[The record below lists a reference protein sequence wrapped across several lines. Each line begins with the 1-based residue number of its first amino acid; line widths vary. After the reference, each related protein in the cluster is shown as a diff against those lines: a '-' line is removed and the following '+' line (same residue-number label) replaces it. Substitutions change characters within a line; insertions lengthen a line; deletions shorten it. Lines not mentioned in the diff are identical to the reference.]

1 MTFPGK
7 YAGMAVERVEDE
19 RLLRGGGRY
28 TDDIDLPGQLH
39 AAIVR
44 SIHANARI
52 RQIDVSKAA
61 AAKGVHLVLT
71 GHDLGG
77 LNGPLPLLGPNPA
90 LIAPKTQLPL
100 ATDRVHYVGEAIA
113 MVVADTRYLAEDAA
127 ALVDVDFEPLPAVV
141 SLEEAAATA
150 ARVHDDVEGN
160 LAGIVRDAIG
170 DVEAAFRSAP
180 HRERLHLSI
189 ERSTASPIEGRAILA
204 QFDPYR
210 SQLMVW
216 DSTQAPVAIKNGL
229 AKMFAL
235 SQEQV
240 TVVAP
245 DVGGGFGTKIM
256 LFYPEELLVPFAAVK
271 LHKPV
276 KWTEDRWEH
285 FVSANQERGQVHDAE
300 IAFDSEGRILAVR
313 TRFLHDTGAFIP
325 YGIAVPANTLTHV
338 IGQYRIKNY
347 EAEGRILYT
356 NKTPVS
362 PYRGAGRP
370 HAVFTME
377 RLICAVAGTLGL
389 EPHEIRRKNLIPS
402 DEFPYE
408 TGLHVDAPV
417 RYDSGNYEV
426 ALEKAIEL
434 IDVPGFR
441 KAQEDA
447 RREGRHMGLGMGTYV
462 EATGPA
468 PYESCRAK
476 VTEAGHAVFDL
487 AVVSQGQGH
496 ETSMAQIAA
505 DVLDLPLEQ
514 VVIREGDTSRVE
526 DGIGTFGSRSLLL
539 AGNAVA
545 AAALDLRKQ
554 LIQYAANLFEC
565 DPADVEVNKGWFGV
579 AGSPDKRVSLSALAA
594 MANAFGYP
602 GQRSREDDPALLQRL
617 QARAD
622 AERTAP
628 PIFEARGYFGAP
640 QQLYGSGVHA
650 ATVEV
655 EPDTGRVRILKYVLV
670 HDCGRMINPA
680 IVEGQLMGGLLQG
693 IGGALLEKLEYD
705 ELGQPKTTSFMDFKL
720 PTIDDLPEVVIDHVE
735 TPSPLNPLGV
745 KGTGEAGVIPVSAV
759 LAEAIED
766 ALRPLGVRMLSMPAL
781 PADVSDLAGAAMRK
795 EEIRP

>member
-7 YAGMAVERVEDE
+7 YAGTAVERVEDD

-28 TDDIDLPGQLH
+28 TDDIDVPGQLH
-39 AAIVR
+39 AAVVR
-44 SIHANARI
+44 SIHSNARI
-52 RQIDVSKAA
+52 RAVDVSSAA
-61 AAKGVHLVLT
+61 SAKGVHLVLT
-71 GHDLGG
+71 GGDLGA

-113 MVVADTRYLAEDAA
+113 MVVADSRYLAEDAA
-127 ALVDVDFEPLPAVV
+127 GLVDVDYEPLPAVV
-141 SLEEAAATA
+141 SLEDAATTS
-150 ARVHDDVEGN
+150 ARVHDDVQGN
-160 LAGIVRDAIG
+160 IAGIVKDAIG
-170 DVEAAFRSAP
+170 DVDQAFNSAP
-180 HRERLHLSI
+180 HREKLHLSI
-189 ERSTASPIEGRAILA
+189 ERSTASPIEGRALLA

-210 SQLMVW
+210 KQLLVW

-229 AKMFAL
+229 AKMFDL

-240 TVVAP
+240 TVIAP

-256 LFYPEELLVPFAAVK
+256 LFYPEELLVPFASLK
-271 LHKPV
+271 LQRPV

-300 IAFDSEGRILAVR
+300 VAFDGEGRILAVR

-377 RLICAVAGTLGL
+377 RLICAIAGKVGL
-389 EPHEIRRKNLIPS
+389 EPHEVRRKNLITA

-408 TGLHVDAPV
+408 TGLHIDAPV
-417 RYDSGNYEV
+417 RYDSGNYEA
-426 ALEKAIEL
+426 ALEKAVDL
-434 IDVPGFR
+434 IDVAGFR
-441 KAQEDA
+441 KQQESA
-447 RREGRHMGLGMGTYV
+447 RREGRHLGLGMGTYV

-468 PYESCRAK
+468 PYESCRGK
-476 VTEAGHAVFDL
+476 VTEAGHVVFDL

-496 ETSMAQIAA
+496 ETSLAQIAA
-505 DVLDLPLEQ
+505 DVLDVPLEQ

-545 AAALDLRKQ
+545 TAARDLRKQ
-554 LIQYAANLFEC
+554 LTEYAANLFEC
-565 DPADVEVNKGWFGV
+565 DPADIEVSEGSFGV

-602 GQRSREDDPALLQRL
+602 GQRTRDDDPALLQRL

-622 AERTAP
+622 AERATP

-680 IVEGQLMGGLLQG
+680 IVEGQLLGGLLQG
-693 IGGALLEKLEYD
+693 IGGALLERLEYD
-705 ELGQPKTTSFMDFKL
+705 ELGQPRTTSFMDFKL
-720 PTIDDLPEVVIDHVE
+720 PTVDDLPEVVIDHVE

-766 ALRPLGVRMLSMPAL
+766 ALRPLGVRVLSMPAQ
-781 PADVSDLAGAAMRK
+781 PADVSNLVAAAVGREAAK
-795 EEIRP
+795 P